1 MKFFEKTFQY
11 IFITLFL
18 FGCGYKVV
26 NYSEIN
32 NFDIASIET
41 NGNKRINYKIK
52 NKLLFNSSK
61 NDKRLIKINLE
72 TTKAKK
78 VKEKNN
84 KNEITKYQI
93 NIKVKVTYSEINS
106 LKKDRFEIV
115 KSGSYNVAN
124 QHSNTLNNEK
134 KIVELLVDNITDQIL
149 DQLRLKLNA
158 I

>member
-1 MKFFEKTFQY
+1 MKIFEKTCRCV
-11 IFITLFL
+11 FITLFI

-41 NGNKRINYKIK
+41 SGNKRINYKIK

-72 TTKAKK
+72 TIKDKK
-78 VKEKNN
+78 IKERNIR
-84 KNEITKYQI
+84 NEITKYQI
-93 NIKVKVTYSEINS
+93 SIKVKISYSEINS
-106 LKKDRFEIV
+106 LKKDQFEII
-115 KSGSYNVAN
+115 KSGSYNVAK
-124 QHSNTLNNEK
+124 QHSNTLDNEK
-134 KIVELLVDNITDQIL
+134 KIVELLIENISDQIL

>member
-1 MKFFEKTFQY
+1 MKIFEKTFQY

-41 NGNKRINYKIK
+41 SGNKRINYKIK

-72 TTKAKK
+72 TSKEKRF
-78 VKEKNN
+78 KEKNIR
-84 KNEITKYQI
+84 NEITKYQI
-93 NIKVKVTYSEINS
+93 SIKVKISYSEINS
-106 LKKDRFEIV
+106 LEKDQFEIN
-115 KSGSYNVAN
+115 KSGTYNVAE
-124 QHSNTLNNEK
+124 QHSKTLDNEK
-134 KIVELLVDNITDQIL
+134 KIVELLIENIADQIL

>member
-41 NGNKRINYKIK
+41 SGNKRINYKIK

-61 NDKRLIKINLE
+61 NDKRLIKINLDTSKE
-72 TTKAKK
+72 KRF
-78 VKEKNN
+78 KEKNIR
-84 KNEITKYQI
+84 NEITKYQI
-93 NIKVKVTYSEINS
+93 SIKVKISYSEINS
-106 LKKDRFEIV
+106 LEKDQFEIN
-115 KSGSYNVAN
+115 KSGTYNVAE
-124 QHSNTLNNEK
+124 QHSKTLDNEK
-134 KIVELLVDNITDQIL
+134 KIVELLIENIADQIL

>member
-1 MKFFEKTFQY
+1 MRIFEKTFQY

-41 NGNKRINYKIK
+41 SGNKRINYKIK

-72 TTKAKK
+72 TIKDKK
-78 VKEKNN
+78 IKERNIR
-84 KNEITKYQI
+84 NEITKYQI
-93 NIKVKVTYSEINS
+93 SIKVKISYSEINS
-106 LKKDRFEIV
+106 LKKDQFEII
-115 KSGSYNVAN
+115 KSGSYNVAK
-124 QHSNTLNNEK
+124 QHSNTLDNEK
-134 KIVELLVDNITDQIL
+134 KIVELLIENISDQIL

>member
-1 MKFFEKTFQY
+1 MKMLKKTFQNV
-11 IFITLFL
+11 FLTLFL

-41 NGNKRINYKIK
+41 NGNERINYKIK

-61 NDKRLIKINLE
+61 NDRRLIKINLE
-72 TTKAKK
+72 TTKAKN

-93 NIKVKVTYSEINS
+93 NIKVKVSYSEINS